1 MDGNTSER
9 KKESN
14 EAIEISWN
22 TCKSIVWTPSPC
34 VQMSLYRHQ
43 QPKNPRWTKLV
54 SANRPICEGESQPQD
69 ADAKIPSDQQK
80 GLRVLTV
87 SSLGLKIA
95 DTSLDYAS
103 KQTHNHAWIHAL
115 IICSERNSDMVPLLI
130 KVGLKE
136 VEIWKTQYRYNN
148 SINSS
153 SAEATKSLRNI
164 VKDAN

>member
-9 KKESN
+9 SKKESN
-14 EAIEISWN
+14 EEQSKYHGIHENQLSGRLLHASKCHFTAISSQKIRDGQSWWAP
-22 TCKSIVWTPSPC
+22 TDPYVK
-34 VQMSLYRHQ
+34 
-43 QPKNPRWTKLV
+43 
-54 SANRPICEGESQPQD
+54 ANRNLKTQNRYLE
-69 ADAKIPSDQQK
+69 
-80 GLRVLTV
+80 TV

-115 IICSERNSDMVPLLI
+115 IICSELNSDMLPLLI